1 MIETIK
7 IKVYTKAPIW
17 WTSEEWKI
25 SSQEKEKVGIR
36 LIEIEYNI
44 NTSAQHLEIDEDI
57 VRTIQINESI
67 EAKDKEL

>member
-17 WTSEEWKI
+17 WTSKDWKM
-25 SSQEKEKVGIR
+25 SSQEREKVGIK

-44 NTSAQHLEIDEDI
+44 NTSAQHLEIDDDI
-57 VRTIQINESI
+57 VRAIQINESI

>member
-7 IKVYTKAPIW
+7 IKVYTKAPMW
-17 WTSEEWKI
+17 WTSKDWEM
-25 SSQEKEKVGIR
+25 SSQEREKVGIK

-44 NTSAQHLEIDEDI
+44 NTSAQHLEIDDDI